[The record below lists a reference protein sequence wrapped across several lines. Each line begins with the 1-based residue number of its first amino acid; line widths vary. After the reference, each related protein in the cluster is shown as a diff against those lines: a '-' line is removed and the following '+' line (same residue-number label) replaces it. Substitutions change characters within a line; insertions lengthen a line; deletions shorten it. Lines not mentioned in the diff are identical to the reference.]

1 MNVQITTEAEDDLE
15 RIGDYI
21 AQDNP
26 RRALSFIAKLRD
38 KCIGLAEMY
47 EAFPLVPRY
56 GLRRRVHGNYVIFYK
71 VETDRIVVI
80 HVLHG
85 AMDYP
90 AILQDSI

>member
-26 RRALSFIAKLRD
+26 RRALSFIAELRD

-80 HVLHG
+80 HVLNG
-85 AMDYP
+85 AMDYS

>member
-26 RRALSFIAKLRD
+26 RRALSFIVQLRD

-47 EAFPLVPRY
+47 ETFPLVPRY

-71 VETDRIVVI
+71 VEIDRIVVI

-85 AMDYP
+85 AMDYS